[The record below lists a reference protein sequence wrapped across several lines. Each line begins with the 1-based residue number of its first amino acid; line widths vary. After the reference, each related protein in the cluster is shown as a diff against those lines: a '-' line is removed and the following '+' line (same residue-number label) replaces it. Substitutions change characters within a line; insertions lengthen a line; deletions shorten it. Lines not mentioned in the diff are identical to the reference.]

1 MDGFAGRV
9 ALVTGGANG
18 MGRACAR
25 RLAAE
30 GAAVVIVDVVEP
42 AGKELL
48 GEIAEAGGGR
58 AELVIGDV
66 GDPAVIEQAVA
77 LAESTFGGLDVVVA
91 AAGIPEPGYRSGA
104 DKARQAAAG
113 QVEGFT
119 EMPLPDWDEVLGV
132 NLRGA
137 MLAVQKGV
145 ASMVAREVQGS
156 VVVITSVAA
165 ANPTS
170 SGHVAYT
177 ASKAGAQA
185 MVKHVSRLV
194 ADRGIRVNAV
204 GPGLIDTNMSRGYLA
219 NAANQAVFAH
229 IPAGHAGTP
238 DDIADAVLFLAG
250 EHSRFVTGEVLYVDG
265 GQFTG

>member
-1 MDGFAGRV
+1 MDGFGGRV

-18 MGRACAR
+18 MGRACTR
-25 RLAAE
+25 RLVGE
-30 GAAVVIVDVVEP
+30 GAAVVLVDVAEP
-42 AGKELL
+42 AAKELV
-48 GEIAEAGGGR
+48 AELSGAGGR
-58 AELVIGDV
+58 VEAVIGDV
-66 GDPAVIEQAVA
+66 GDVAVIEEAVRVAEGA
-77 LAESTFGGLDVVVA
+77 LGGLDVVVA
-91 AAGIPEPGYRSGA
+91 AAGIPEPTYRSGEST
-104 DKARQAAAG
+104 ARQAAFG

-119 EMPLPDWDEVLGV
+119 DMPVEDWERMLAV

-145 ASMVAREVQGS
+145 SSMLAREVPGAL
-156 VVVITSVAA
+156 VVITSVAA
-165 ANPTS
+165 ANPTA

-185 MVKHVSRLV
+185 MVKHVARLV
-194 ADRGIRVNAV
+194 APKGIRVNAV
-204 GPGLIDTNMSRGYLA
+204 APGLIDTNMSRTFLA
-219 NAANQAVFAH
+219 NAANQAVFAQ

-238 DDIADAVLFLAG
+238 DDIADAVLYLAG

>member
-1 MDGFAGRV
+1 MGGFEGRV
-9 ALVTGGANG
+9 AMVTGGANG

-30 GAAVVIVDVVEP
+30 GAAVVVVDVVES

-48 GEIAEAGGGR
+48 GEIAEAGGR

-66 GDPAVIEQAVA
+66 GDPAVIEQAVG
-77 LAESTFGGLDVVVA
+77 LAESVLGGLDVVVA
-91 AAGIPEPGYRSGA
+91 AAGIPVPGYRSGSPRA
-104 DKARQAAAG
+104 QAPAG
-113 QVEGFT
+113 LEGFV
-119 EMPLPDWDEVLGV
+119 EMSLADWDEVLGV

-137 MLAVQKGV
+137 LLAVQKGV
-145 ASMVAREVQGS
+145 ASMVARGVPGS

-194 ADRGIRVNAV
+194 ADKGIRVNAV
-204 GPGLIDTNMSRGYLA
+204 GPGLIDTNMSRTYLA
-219 NAANQAVFAH
+219 SAANQAVFAH

-250 EHSRFVTGEVLYVDG
+250 EGSRFVAGEVLYVDG

>member
-1 MDGFAGRV
+1 MSGFAGRV

-18 MGRACAR
+18 MGRTCAL

-30 GAAVVIVDVVEP
+30 GAAVVVLDVLEA
-42 AGKELL
+42 AGKDVL
-48 GEIAEAGGGR
+48 GEIAELGGR
-58 AELVIGDV
+58 AELVV
-66 GDPAVIEQAVA
+66 GDAGDETVVSAAVER
-77 LAESTFGGLDVVVA
+77 AETVFGGLDVVVA
-91 AAGIPEPGYRSGA
+91 AAGIPVPGYRSGA
-104 DKARQAAAG
+104 PRRSAAG
-113 QVEGFT
+113 GLDGFL

-132 NLRGA
+132 NLHGA

-145 ASMVAREVQGS
+145 ASMVAREVPGS

-185 MVKHVSRLV
+185 VVKHVARLV

-219 NAANQAVFAH
+219 NAANAGVFAH
-229 IPAGHAGTP
+229 IPAGRAGTP
-238 DDIADAVLFLAG
+238 EDIADAVLFLAG
-250 EHSRFVTGEVLYVDG
+250 GNSRFVTGEVLYVDG